1 MGISNQDEPI
11 TKKVKLNLKGL
22 TREQKTQAKN
32 EAGRLI
38 VEGINDYLDKSKSPV
53 SGGKFKVKKKDG
65 ERSILFEEGDLRDA
79 IVSKNRK
86 GDVIEVGVFKSSE
99 RAKSY
104 NHNIGDT
111 VPTRRFIPG
120 EGEKFKKTIM
130 SRVNKRINEIKE
142 ERETEL
148 EPLRTT
154 TVGDI
159 FAAFESAS
167 NTGGTSSG
175 TVEINESITTSVI
188 NFPTI
193 GALLRELGDG

>member
-1 MGISNQDEPI
+1 
-11 TKKVKLNLKGL
+11 VKLNLKGL
-22 TREQKTQAKN
+22 TREQKTQAKS

-53 SGGKFKVKKKDG
+53 SGGEFKVKKKDG

-79 IVSKNRK
+79 ITSKNRK
-86 GDVIEVGVFKSSE
+86 GDEIEVGVFKSSE

-120 EGEKFKKTIM
+120 EDENFKKTIM
-130 SRVNKRINEIKE
+130 SRVNQRIKEIKE
-142 ERETEL
+142 DRETEL
-148 EPLRTT
+148 EQLRTT
-154 TVGDI
+154 TVGEV
-159 FAAFESAS
+159 FAAFELAAGSS
-167 NTGGTSSG
+167 TPTGESLT
-175 TVEINESITTSVI
+175 TSIT